1 MSKKSIDPHGLQ
13 VLEYDQVLQVLS
25 GFAASEL
32 GRQTARGLYPSTDA
46 QWINRQLAQTSE
58 MKALLAQSVR
68 IPLAGLRDVGVILD
82 HVGKKQTLLEPDEL
96 LAIADTLSACT
107 RLQAFFLG
115 LDAAQ
120 VGQLQDLAGSL
131 EDFTDLVEPI
141 DQCVEN
147 DQRLRDTASDK
158 LQQIRHHIEKLEN
171 EIRERFVQMVHHR
184 NIRVALEN
192 GNFLL
197 RHGRP
202 VLAVKLNYRSY
213 VRGTVLDRSNSGSTL
228 YIEPDELV
236 ELSNDLEDAQFE
248 EKKEVDR
255 ILWELTHLVLARADD
270 IRRNVKTLGWIDLT
284 YAKARFS
291 LAYDMSCPEISPDH
305 TLALRQARHLL
316 LLQLAYDEG
325 LSREEIQTKVVPISP
340 RLGDDFDLLLITGP
354 NTGGKT
360 VLLKTIGLCAL
371 MAQTGM
377 HIPAAP
383 GSVVPIYRQ
392 IFADIGDEQSIQQS
406 LSTFSAHMRQI
417 VNIIQRSNDH
427 TLVLLDELGAG
438 TDPTEGACL
447 STAILDALLAC
458 QAHSVATTHLGQL
471 KTLAY
476 ARARAENASVQFDT
490 DTLKPTY
497 HLFIGTPGSSN
508 ALAIA
513 RRLGMPKTVL
523 QQSQTLLQQQADG
536 TTELINQVQKT
547 RALAEHKRQKA
558 DSLLVRARD
567 IRQQAAERLDK
578 IHAEEKSLRQR
589 AEHELERS
597 MREIRTL
604 TRDFRK
610 QADQMPKPLRAEI
623 DTLCERLLAVAADTP
638 LAVRHQEFIDQLKR
652 GDRVHVLP
660 FRRDA
665 IVDRIQRKRRCV
677 VLLMEGKQIQTPFE
691 QICRPERRSS

>member
-1 MSKKSIDPHGLQ
+1 MGKRSIDSHGLQ
-13 VLEYDQVLQVLS
+13 VLEYNQVLEVLS

-32 GRQTARGLYPSTDA
+32 GRKAALDLYPSTDA
-46 QWINRQLAQTSE
+46 HWITRQLAQTSE
-58 MKALLAQSVR
+58 MKTLIEQAIR
-68 IPLAGLRDVGVILD
+68 IPLAGLRDVGTILD
-82 HVGKKQTLLEPDEL
+82 QVGKKQTLLEPSDL

-107 RLQAFFLG
+107 RLRSFFGG
-115 LDAAQ
+115 LEASR
-120 VGQLQDLAGSL
+120 VGLLQDLAGSL
-131 EDFTDLVEPI
+131 GDFTGLVEPI
-141 DQCVEN
+141 DRCVEN

-158 LQQIRHHIEKLEN
+158 LRQIRECMDKLEN
-171 EIRERFVQMVHHR
+171 EIRDRFVQMVHHR

-192 GNFLL
+192 DNFML

-202 VLAVKLNYRSY
+202 VLAVKINYRSY

-255 ILWELTHLVLARADD
+255 ILWELTHMVLARADE
-270 IRRNVKTLGWIDLT
+270 IRRNVKILGWIDLT

-291 LAYDMSCPEISPDH
+291 LTYGMSCPEISPDQ
-305 TLALRQARHLL
+305 TLALREARHLL
-316 LLQLAYDEG
+316 LLQLARDEG
-325 LSREEIQTKVVPISP
+325 LSWEECQTKVVPISP

-371 MAQTGM
+371 MAQTGL
-377 HIPAAP
+377 HIPAAS

-392 IFADIGDEQSIQQS
+392 IYADIGDEQSIQQS

-417 VNIIQRSNDH
+417 VNIIQRSNDR

-447 STAILDALLAC
+447 STAILDALLEC
-458 QAHSVATTHLGQL
+458 HAHAVATTHLGQL

-476 ARARAENASVQFDT
+476 ARNRAENASVQFDT
-490 DTLKPTY
+490 DTLRPTY

-513 RRLGMPKTVL
+513 RRLGMPKAVL
-523 QQSQTLLQQQADG
+523 NQSQTLLDRQADG

-558 DSLLVRARD
+558 DSLLARAHD
-567 IRQQAAERLDK
+567 IRQQAATRLEQ
-578 IHAEEKSLRQR
+578 IQAEEKSLRQR
-589 AEHELERS
+589 AEHELERT
-597 MREIRTL
+597 MREVRAV
-604 TRDFRK
+604 TRDLSK
-610 QADQMPKPLRAEI
+610 QAEQMPKPLRE
-623 DTLCERLLAVAADTP
+623 DTDALCERLLAIAADTP

-652 GDRVHVLP
+652 GDRVYVLP

-677 VLLMEGKQIQTPFE
+677 VLLMDGKQIQTPFE
-691 QICRPERRSS
+691 QICRPQH